1 MCKPANSKTKVVCT
15 FSKRMDTTECIKEES
30 NILEKIDKAGT
41 ITFDMQDVEYIA
53 SSFLR
58 ICRKA
63 ADKVEE
69 GNFTIINTAAP
80 VSKIFRIAGLSK
92 ILNIS

>member
-1 MCKPANSKTKVVCT
+1 MSKQETEVVCT
-15 FSKRMDTTECIKEES
+15 FSKKMDTTECLKTEAD
-30 NILEKIDKAGT
+30 ILGKVNDTEKI
-41 ITFDMQDVEYIA
+41 IFDMNGVEYIA

-69 GNFTIINTAAP
+69 GNFSIINTNAP
-80 VSKIFRIAGLSK
+80 ISKIFKIAGLSDV
-92 ILNIS
+92 LNVS